1 MREDDWA
8 SEPTYSGG
16 GASPARR
23 YYAASEPLEPWPLA
37 EWLVQ
42 HLIPFAKKAA
52 QWAGRQ
58 VWRAACWSWPVVC
71 RLAGRVR
78 RAAIEAPRRPQ
89 ADEMLRLV
97 DPTWNDHKCPTP
109 GGSKPPGVGS
119 VWRCGTC
126 GKLWEMRP
134 GAFCRYW
141 QAPRLVTRVKYR
153 KTSTP

>member
-8 SEPTYSGG
+8 SEPTYSAG

-52 QWAGRQ
+52 RWAGRQ

-89 ADEMLRLV
+89 LGRG
-97 DPTWNDHKCPTP
+97 PTD
-109 GGSKPPGVGS
+109 G
-119 VWRCGTC
+119 
-126 GKLWEMRP
+126 
-134 GAFCRYW
+134 
-141 QAPRLVTRVKYR
+141 
-153 KTSTP
+153 